1 MHGGDQSDRTPLWL
15 PALNKG
21 DVLVFI
27 TEDFTGVG
35 FEPFVEDAAVDASEV
50 RRVFK
55 VFFGIGHEFGGLPEE
70 AAFDF

>member
-1 MHGGDQSDRTPLWL
+1 MWL

-27 TEDFTGVG
+27 TENFAGVG

-50 RRVFK
+50 RRVCE
-55 VFFGIGHEFGGLPEE
+55 VFCGVGHEFGGL
-70 AAFDF
+70 A

>member
-1 MHGGDQSDRTPLWL
+1 MQGGYQSDRTPLWL

-27 TEDFTGVG
+27 TENFAGVG

-50 RRVFK
+50 RRVCE
-55 VFFGIGHEFGGLPEE
+55 VFCGVGHEFGGLAEE
-70 AAFDF
+70 AAFDL

>member
-1 MHGGDQSDRTPLWL
+1 MTGQIPHYCGFLLHKR
-15 PALNKG
+15 

-27 TEDFTGVG
+27 TENFAGVG

-50 RRVFK
+50 RRVFE
-55 VFFGIGHEFGGLPEE
+55 VFCGVGHEFGGLAEE